1 MAEKILIVE
10 DDRHIVALVSYI
22 LGREGFQVEVARD
35 GVEGLEMARHFR
47 PDLVVLDLN
56 MPRMDGV
63 EMCRRLKAEQNP
75 AVIILTVHTER
86 TAVSR
91 GYRAGADD
99 YMVKPFE
106 LEDLVQRVK
115 VLLEKRAQGRLELP
129 LIPPEQ
135 AAPGDSADPEA

>member
-10 DDRHIVALVSYI
+10 DDRHIVTLVRYV
-22 LGREGFQVEVARD
+22 LEREGYQIRVARD
-35 GVEGLEMARHFR
+35 GVEGLEIAREFR

-75 AVIILTVHTER
+75 LVIFLTVHTER
-86 TAVSR
+86 EAMAR

-106 LEDLVQRVK
+106 LEDLMARIK
-115 VLLEKRAQGRLELP
+115 ALLERRRKEETAGLP
-129 LIPPEQ
+129 PSPSLQE
-135 AAPGDSADPEA
+135 GG

>member
-10 DDRHIVALVSYI
+10 DDRHIVALVRYI
-22 LGREGFQVEVARD
+22 MEREGYEVAAARD
-35 GVEGLEMARHFR
+35 GVEGLEMAREFL
-47 PDLVVLDLN
+47 PDLVILDLN

-75 AVIILTVHTER
+75 LVIFLTVHTER
-86 TAVSR
+86 SAVSR

-106 LEDLVQRVK
+106 LDDLLARVK
-115 VLLEKRAQGRLELP
+115 VLLARRSQGLP
-129 LIPPEQ
+129 T
-135 AAPGDSADPEA
+135 AAPPSDLDG

>member
-10 DDRHIVALVSYI
+10 DDRHIVTLVRYV
-22 LGREGFQVEVARD
+22 LEREGYQVQVARD
-35 GVEGLEMARHFR
+35 GVEGLEVAREFH

-75 AVIILTVHTER
+75 LVIFLTVHTER
-86 TAVSR
+86 EAMAR

-106 LEDLVQRVK
+106 LEDLMIRIK
-115 VLLEKRAQGRLELP
+115 ALLERRKEGTAGPPPSPP
-129 LIPPEQ
+129 LQE
-135 AAPGDSADPEA
+135 GG

>member
-10 DDRHIVALVSYI
+10 DDRHIVTLVRYV
-22 LGREGFQVEVARD
+22 LEREGYRVQVARD
-35 GVEGLEMARHFR
+35 GVEGLKMAREFR

-63 EMCRRLKAEQNP
+63 EMCRRLKAEQNSL
-75 AVIILTVHTER
+75 VIFLTVHTER
-86 TAVSR
+86 EAMAR

-106 LEDLVQRVK
+106 LGE
-115 VLLEKRAQGRLELP
+115 LLARIQALLARRKGEAAGESP
-129 LIPPEQ
+129 SPPFQEGGE
-135 AAPGDSADPEA
+135 AAGDVVP

>member
-10 DDRHIVALVSYI
+10 DDRHIVTLVRYV
-22 LGREGFQVEVARD
+22 LEREGYQVQVARD
-35 GVEGLEMARHFR
+35 GVEGLEVAREFR

-75 AVIILTVHTER
+75 LVIFLTVHTER
-86 TAVSR
+86 EAMAR

-106 LEDLVQRVK
+106 LEDLMVRIK
-115 VLLEKRAQGRLELP
+115 ALLERRTEEAAGHSPSPP
-129 LIPPEQ
+129 LQE
-135 AAPGDSADPEA
+135 GG

>member
-10 DDRHIVALVSYI
+10 DDRHIVALVRYI
-22 LGREGFQVEVARD
+22 LEREGYQVQIARD
-35 GVEGLEMARHFR
+35 GVEGLEIAREYR

-63 EMCRRLKAEQNP
+63 EMCRRLKSEQDP
-75 AVIILTVHTER
+75 LVIFLTVHTER
-86 TAVSR
+86 TAVAR

-106 LEDLVQRVK
+106 LEDLLTHIK
-115 VLLEKRAQGRLELP
+115 ALFAKRARGEKTRPAELQGGLP
-129 LIPPEQ
+129 H
-135 AAPGDSADPEA
+135 

>member
-10 DDRHIVALVSYI
+10 DDRHIVALVRYI
-22 LGREGFQVEVARD
+22 LEREGYQVEVARD
-35 GVEGLEMARHFR
+35 GVEGLEIARQFM

-63 EMCRRLKAEQNP
+63 EMCRRLKMEQSP
-75 AVIILTVHTER
+75 LVIFLTVHTER
-86 TAVSR
+86 TAMAR

-106 LEDLVQRVK
+106 LEDLLTHVK
-115 VLLEKRAQGRLELP
+115 TLLAKRQQGE
-129 LIPPEQ
+129 
-135 AAPGDSADPEA
+135 AAKPAGSDPVE

>member
-10 DDRHIVALVSYI
+10 DDRHIVTLVRYV
-22 LGREGFQVEVARD
+22 LEREGYQVQVARD
-35 GVEGLEMARHFR
+35 GVEGLEMAREFF

-63 EMCRRLKAEQNP
+63 EMCRRLKSEQNP
-75 AVIILTVHTER
+75 LVIFLTVHTER
-86 TAVSR
+86 EAMAR

-106 LEDLVQRVK
+106 LEDLLARIRA
-115 VLLEKRAQGRLELP
+115 LLERRRQEAAGQ
-129 LIPPEQ
+129 PPSPPPQEGGE
-135 AAPGDSADPEA
+135 APGNVVP

>member
-1 MAEKILIVE
+1 MTEKVLIVE
-10 DDRHIVALVSYI
+10 DDRHIVALVRYI
-22 LGREGFQVEVARD
+22 LEREGYEVKVARD
-35 GVEGLEMARHFR
+35 GVEGLEIAREFM

-63 EMCRRLKAEQNP
+63 EMCRRLKSEQNP
-75 AVIILTVHTER
+75 MVIFLTVHTER

-106 LEDLVQRVK
+106 LEELLAHVK
-115 VLLEKRAQGRLELP
+115 ALLARRQQEGVEPNRPSSPAE
-129 LIPPEQ
+129 
-135 AAPGDSADPEA
+135 

>member
-10 DDRHIVALVSYI
+10 DDRHIVTLVRYV
-22 LGREGFQVEVARD
+22 LEREGYQVQVARD
-35 GVEGLEMARHFR
+35 GVEGLEIAREFR

-75 AVIILTVHTER
+75 LVIFLTVHTER
-86 TAVSR
+86 EAMAR

-106 LEDLVQRVK
+106 LEDLMARIK
-115 VLLEKRAQGRLELP
+115 ALLERRKEEGASP
-129 LIPPEQ
+129 SPSPPFQE
-135 AAPGDSADPEA
+135 GG

>member
-10 DDRHIVALVSYI
+10 DDRHIVTLVSYI
-22 LGREGFQVEVARD
+22 LGREGYEVQVARD
-35 GVEGLEMARHFR
+35 GVEGLDLARQFR

-75 AVIILTVHTER
+75 AVIFLTVHTER
-86 TAVSR
+86 TAMTR

-106 LEDLVQRVK
+106 LDELVRRVK
-115 VLLEKRAQGRLELP
+115 SLLYKRAQGQLEP
-129 LIPPEQ
+129 PAMPPE
-135 AAPGDSADPEA
+135 

>member
-10 DDRHIVALVSYI
+10 DDRHIITLVRYV
-22 LGREGFQVEVARD
+22 LEREGYQVQVARD
-35 GVEGLEMARHFR
+35 GVEGLEIAREFR

-63 EMCRRLKAEQNP
+63 EMCRRLKAEQNTL
-75 AVIILTVHTER
+75 VIFLTVHTER
-86 TAVSR
+86 EAMAR

-106 LEDLVQRVK
+106 LEDLMARIK
-115 VLLEKRAQGRLELP
+115 ALLERRKEERASPSPSPP
-129 LIPPEQ
+129 LQE
-135 AAPGDSADPEA
+135 GG

>member
-10 DDRHIVALVSYI
+10 DDRHIVTLVSYI
-22 LGREGFQVEVARD
+22 LGREGYEVQVARD
-35 GVEGLEMARHFR
+35 GVEGLDLARQFR

-75 AVIILTVHTER
+75 AVIFLTVHTER
-86 TAVSR
+86 TAVTR

-106 LEDLVQRVK
+106 LEELVQRVK
-115 VLLEKRAQGRLELP
+115 SLLSRRAQGQLEPPALP
-129 LIPPEQ
+129 P
-135 AAPGDSADPEA
+135 D

>member
-10 DDRHIVALVSYI
+10 DDRHIVTLVSYI
-22 LGREGFQVEVARD
+22 LGREGYQVQVARD
-35 GVEGLEMARHFR
+35 GVEGLDIARDFR

-75 AVIILTVHTER
+75 VVIFLTVHTER
-86 TAVSR
+86 TAMAR

-106 LEDLVQRVK
+106 LEELVQRVK
-115 VLLEKRAQGRLELP
+115 TLLAKRAQGQLEPPVFP
-129 LIPPEQ
+129 L
-135 AAPGDSADPEA
+135 G